1 MLQLLKGQKVDVTK
15 GRSVTEITLSFG
27 WSAGNEEMGIDAAAF
42 LLSERGR
49 CERDED
55 FIFYGNPVSQDGTVT
70 HTVLK
75 EGDKESLSISLSRLP
90 QQYARIALTLTL
102 YEGEQLNH
110 RMKDVS
116 GLYLKLQD
124 RQSGEELL
132 RFEYGS
138 DLSEETAIVAGELYR
153 HNGEWKFNA
162 IGSGFNGGLA
172 ALCVNFGLEV
182 EEAGSAEVAAAAEV
196 LPPFESSVPVKQS
209 ASVPPPAPAVQSVP
223 ATPPAQAPPEPV
235 KNPVLSTIDLRKKI
249 VQFTLE
255 KKQLTGVTA
264 RVGIVLDI
272 SGSMRHLYDYGVVQ
286 EVVERILAVACK
298 FDDNA
303 TLDVWVYDNEFSRLP
318 SVTERD
324 FDQYVKKHI
333 LKNPSIHK
341 FGRNNEP
348 PVMEDVI
355 RKYTKEDKDST
366 PVFIIFINDGGV
378 LKLTK
383 KVIMKASNQP
393 IFWQFVGIGHSDF
406 EVLESLD
413 NMTGRVVDNA
423 DFVHL
428 DRIEQVTDEELYD
441 RLLNEFPQWLKAAK
455 DKRILRA

>member
-15 GRSVTEITLSFG
+15 GKNVNEITVSFG
-27 WSAGNEEMGIDAAAF
+27 WSTANQEMGIDAAAF

-55 FIFYGNPVSQDGTVT
+55 FIFYGNPVSQDGAVT

-75 EGDKESLSISLSRLP
+75 QGDKESLSVSLSSLP
-90 QQYARIALTLTL
+90 QQVARIALTLTI

-116 GLYLKLQD
+116 GLYLKLLD

-138 DLSEETAIVAGELYR
+138 DLSDETAIVAGELYR

-196 LPPFESSVPVKQS
+196 LARPELPSSTL
-209 ASVPPPAPAVQSVP
+209 PPAPAEPS
-223 ATPPAQAPPEPV
+223 APPEPV
-235 KNPVLSTIDLRKKI
+235 KNSVLSTIDLRKKI

-264 RVGIVLDI
+264 RVGVVLDI
-272 SGSMRHLYDYGVVQ
+272 SGSMRELYARGIVQ

-298 FDDNA
+298 FDDNGS
-303 TLDVWVYDNEFSRLP
+303 LDVWVYDNEFSRLP

-324 FDQYVKKHI
+324 FEQYVQKHI

-383 KVIMKASNQP
+383 KVIMKAAVQP
-393 IFWQFVGIGHSDF
+393 IFWQFVGIGNSDF
-406 EVLESLD
+406 EVLEGLD

-428 DRIEQVTDEELYD
+428 DRIERVSDDELYD
-441 RLLNEFPQWLKAAK
+441 RLLNEFPHWLKAAK
-455 DKRILRA
+455 DKRILRT

>member
-15 GRSVTEITLSFG
+15 GKNVYELTLSFG
-27 WSAGNEEMGIDAAAF
+27 WSTANQEMGIDAAAF

-55 FIFYGNPVSQDGTVT
+55 FIFYGNPVSQDGAVT

-75 EGDKESLSISLSRLP
+75 QGDKESLSVSLSRLP
-90 QQYARIALTLTL
+90 QQVARIALTLTI

-138 DLSEETAIVAGELYR
+138 DLSDETAIVAGELYR

-196 LPPFESSVPVKQS
+196 LAPLEPPSPTL
-209 ASVPPPAPAVQSVP
+209 PPAPAELS
-223 ATPPAQAPPEPV
+223 APPEPV
-235 KNPVLSTIDLRKKI
+235 KNSVLSTIDLRKKI

-264 RVGIVLDI
+264 RVGVVLDI
-272 SGSMRHLYDYGVVQ
+272 SGSMRDLYTRGIVQ

-298 FDDNA
+298 FDDNGS
-303 TLDVWVYDNEFSRLP
+303 LDVWVYDNEFSRLP
-318 SVTERD
+318 PVTERD
-324 FDQYVKKHI
+324 FEQYVQRHI

-383 KVIMKASNQP
+383 KVIMKAAVQP
-393 IFWQFVGIGHSDF
+393 IFWQFVGIGNSDF
-406 EVLESLD
+406 EVLEGLD

-428 DRIEQVTDEELYD
+428 DRIEGVSDDELYD
-441 RLLNEFPQWLKAAK
+441 RLLNEFPHWLKAAK
-455 DKRILRA
+455 DKRILTT